1 MPGCVVREV
10 TLGRLVVYVRYGL
23 GMGNVSRMLLS
34 GNVIP
39 DMIVVSRLP
48 ALMLTLLGWE
58 W

>member
-1 MPGCVVREV
+1 MSGCVAREV
-10 TLGRLVVYVRYGL
+10 TLGRLVVHVGYGL

-39 DMIVVSRLP
+39 DVILVRQVP
-48 ALMLTLLGWE
+48 KLMLTLLCRE